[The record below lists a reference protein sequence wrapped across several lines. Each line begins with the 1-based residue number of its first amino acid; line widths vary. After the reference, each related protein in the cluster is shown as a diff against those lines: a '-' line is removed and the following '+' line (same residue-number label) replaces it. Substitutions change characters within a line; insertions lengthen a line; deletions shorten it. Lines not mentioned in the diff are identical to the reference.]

1 MLKLYKFIFNKFL
14 RIFAFGFVMAS
25 GRNFF
30 GRICVHHQ
38 GGGHKF
44 NYLIIDK
51 FRYINEFGFIIR
63 ILKNYYRTAFVGLV
77 IYDNG
82 LTSFIMLTEGIFKG
96 SRIFSGSDL
105 LLYSNLKF
113 GSTQKLFNISL
124 FENISFIE
132 LFPYSGIKLARAAG
146 VSSKIISKD
155 NEKSVLKLTSGWVI
169 SLSNFCLASLGIS
182 SNIGWNY
189 EVIKKSWD

>member
-1 MLKLYKFIFNKFL
+1 
-14 RIFAFGFVMAS
+14 
-25 GRNFF
+25 
-30 GRICVHHQ
+30 
-38 GGGHKF
+38 
-44 NYLIIDK
+44 
-51 FRYINEFGFIIR
+51 
-63 ILKNYYRTAFVGLV
+63 
-77 IYDNG
+77 
-82 LTSFIMLTEGIFKG
+82 MLTEGIFKG

-155 NEKSVLKLTSGWVI
+155 NEKSVLKLTSG
-169 SLSNFCLASLGIS
+169 
-182 SNIGWNY
+182 
-189 EVIKKSWD
+189 